1 MWLVPWSNCW
11 NVILRVYTQMPDR
24 VDDYEA
30 EISTKNGQKIA
41 AELLR
46 KEACSVKPAF
56 LEFFR
61 RVVFEAEVP
70 DAVGG
75 RLLKA
80 FKAVGRFRESAQ
92 IPKSL
97 VENPSLEKLE
107 KFLREAGAWEY
118 LPPEEVASMDQ
129 VHERLRF
136 DQKPVRVDGGYII
149 TVPGH
154 RPYFV
159 SDDGEIL
166 KVYLPRQMFYQAAL
180 YRVCTGRI
188 KLNVRRKA
196 KIPAIVPHQIARSLL
211 GKALAEARRGGYR
224 VQNAERRRVRGEV

>member
-1 MWLVPWSNCW
+1 
-11 NVILRVYTQMPDR
+11 

-30 EISTKNGQKIA
+30 EISTKNGQKIT

-56 LEFFR
+56 LDFFR

-80 FKAVGRFRESAQ
+80 FKAVGRFRESVR
-92 IPKSL
+92 IPESL
-97 VENPSLEKLE
+97 VENPWLERLE
-107 KFLREAGAWEY
+107 KFLREAGAAEY

-129 VHERLRF
+129 VHQRLRF
-136 DQKPVRVDGGYII
+136 EQKPIRVDGGYLII
-149 TVPGH
+149 VPGYN
-154 RPYFV
+154 PYYI
-159 SDDGEIL
+159 SDDGDVLE
-166 KVYLPRQMFYQAAL
+166 VRLPRRMLYEAAL
-180 YRVCTGRI
+180 YRVCAGRI

-196 KIPAIVPHQIARSLL
+196 NVPANVLSQVARILKEEAPQLL
-211 GKALAEARRGGYR
+211 PVVLP
-224 VQNAERRRVRGEV
+224 

>member
-1 MWLVPWSNCW
+1 MKLWLVPWSKGW
-11 NVILRVYTQMPDR
+11 NVILRVYTQIPNR

-56 LEFFR
+56 LNFFR

-70 DAVGG
+70 DVVGE

-80 FKAVGRFRESAQ
+80 FKAVGCFRESAQ
-92 IPKSL
+92 FPESL

-118 LPPEEVASMDQ
+118 LPPEEATSVEQ
-129 VHERLRF
+129 VQQRLRF
-136 DQKPVRVDGGYII
+136 EQKPVKVNGGYIV
-149 TVPGH
+149 TVLG
-154 RPYFV
+154 RKPYFV

-166 KVYLPRQMFYQAAL
+166 EVRLPRRMLYQAAL
-180 YRVCTGRI
+180 YRVCTGHI

-196 KIPAIVPHQIARSLL
+196 KIPESVLHQIAHTLEEEAPQLL
-211 GKALAEARRGGYR
+211 PIILP
-224 VQNAERRRVRGEV
+224 